1 MWFLI
6 FMNQD
11 LYAIKHLWLVTAAMS
26 ILGSYI
32 LIETT
37 TLIKVLLAVVSL
49 VITSS
54 APVALELEAL
64 EYVIY
69 LVHLMIITLI
79 SWVASWQVEMGR
91 REAFARRLGV
101 EIERERT
108 VDLLRNILPESIANQ
123 LLSKPGTIAERHEK
137 VAVLF
142 ADIVGFTPWTATQ
155 EPQKVVAILD
165 QIFSEF
171 DRLCDRYG
179 VEKIKTIGDA
189 YMAAGG
195 VPQVHKLKSKISY
208 GLL

>member
-1 MWFLI
+1 MMWFLI

-26 ILGSYI
+26 ILGSYV

-54 APVALELEAL
+54 APAALEPEAL

-69 LVHLMIITLI
+69 LVHLLIITLI

-91 REAFARRLGV
+91 REAFARHLDV

-142 ADIVGFTPWTATQ
+142 VDIVEFTPWTATQ
-155 EPQKVVAILD
+155 EPQKVVATLD

-171 DRLCDRYG
+171 DRLFDRYG
-179 VEKIKTIGDA
+179 VEKIQTIGDA

-195 VPQVHKLKSKISY
+195 VPQ
-208 GLL
+208 G